1 MDLYPI
7 YAVSE
12 IDVQAFEMT
21 NTTFKYRCKCKKG
34 FHVHGNGGDLSDR
47 VEYRSCH
54 CQAFEGPVRIV
65 IDEDTLR
72 KIKSNSKI
80 KHD

>member
-1 MDLYPI
+1 MEEVHATQITETTI
-7 YAVSE
+7 YYVCS
-12 IDVQAFEMT
+12 
-21 NTTFKYRCKCKKG
+21 CKSG
-34 FHVHGNGGDLSDR
+34 FHLHGSGGDLSDR

-80 KHD
+80 KQ